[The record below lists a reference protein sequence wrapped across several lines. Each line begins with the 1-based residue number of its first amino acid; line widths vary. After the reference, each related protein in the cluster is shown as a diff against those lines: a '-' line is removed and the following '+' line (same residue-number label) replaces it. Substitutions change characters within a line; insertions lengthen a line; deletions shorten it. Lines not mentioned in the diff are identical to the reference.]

1 MVAEVTR
8 RQKWLYPSYSGY
20 LSRRKVA
27 IGAFALG
34 GVTLAGCL
42 SNNYSFFNFVNSSGA
57 DMYFKV
63 PATWSDFGPS
73 QVFSTPQQSIS
84 PGQLSQIES
93 ADWANVFSAQRT
105 NSIQALTGIF
115 ANQPFGITQAK
126 KLSTSQRDTFS
137 LASLR
142 TLLIPSDPLSSSTS
156 STSGAVYTA
165 ESYSEFVTP
174 AGMRGSR
181 MVVEIK
187 QTGRATSVLSQ
198 VAEVDSSTNWV
209 YLIGVGC
216 SKACYQANK
225 AVINEIVDSWSVR
238 SVK

>member
-8 RQKWLYPSYSGY
+8 RQKWLYPSYQGC
-20 LSRRKVA
+20 LSRRRVA
-27 IGAFALG
+27 LGAFAIG

-42 SNNYSFFNFVNSSGA
+42 SSNYNFFNYVSSSGA

-63 PATWSDFGPS
+63 PATWSDFGPG

-84 PGQLSQIES
+84 PGQLAQIES
-93 ADWANVFSAQRT
+93 GDWANVFSAQRT
-105 NSIQALTGIF
+105 TSIQALTGIF
-115 ANQPFGITQAK
+115 ASQPFGITQAR

-142 TLLIPSDPLSSSTS
+142 TLLIPSDPLASSTS
-156 STSGAVYTA
+156 SASGAVYTA
-165 ESYSEFVTP
+165 ENYSEFVGP
-174 AGMRGSR
+174 GGMRGSR
-181 MVVEIK
+181 MVVDIK
-187 QTGRATSVLSQ
+187 QTGKLTSVLSQ

-216 SKACYQANK
+216 TKACYQANK
-225 AVINEIVDSWSVR
+225 AVINEIVNSWSVR
-238 SVK
+238 SPK